1 MHLLLYGVILGLL
14 IGGVFALMSSGLAL
28 VWGVM
33 RIINLAQAGF
43 VILGAYL
50 DYTAYSTLHVDPFV
64 AIVPIAVLMFALGVG
79 IYHLFFRPLKAE
91 RQTLSI
97 LVSYAILLA
106 CMGLLGAVYS
116 TSVTFI
122 SPSYGLESWTVIGF
136 HLPLVEVCACLISA
150 ALVGGLF
157 WFLSSSRLGRAIR
170 AATQNPSAAAL
181 LGVRT
186 ERVGALGFGIGTATG
201 AAAGAMYGMIYS
213 FNSNSA
219 LDLVGI
225 LLCIVVVGGFGSLG
239 GAIVAALGLGV
250 TSSLVFVYAPVW
262 SGLGFYGILAA
273 VLLFRPQGLW
283 GVSQWRV
290 E

>member
-1 MHLLLYGVILGLL
+1 MHLALYGVILGLL
-14 IGGVFALMSSGLAL
+14 IGGVYALMASGLAL

-33 RIINLAQAGF
+33 RMINLAQAAF

-50 DYTAYSTLHVDPFV
+50 DYTAYTMLHVDPFV

-79 IYHLFFRPLKAE
+79 IYYLFFRPLKAE

-97 LVSYAILLA
+97 LVSYALLLA
-106 CMGLLGAVYS
+106 GVGVLGAVYS
-116 TSVTFI
+116 TNVRFI
-122 SPSYGLESWTVIGF
+122 SPAYGLQSWTVIGF
-136 HLPLVEVCACLISA
+136 QLPVVEVYGFVISA

-170 AATQNPSAAAL
+170 AATQNPTAATL
-181 LGVRT
+181 LGVKT
-186 ERVGALGFGIGTATG
+186 EWVGAVGFGIGTATG
-201 AAAGAMYGMIYS
+201 AAAGGLYGMIYS
-213 FNSNSA
+213 FNPNSS

-225 LLCIVVVGGFGSLG
+225 LLSIVVVGGFGSLG
-239 GAIVAALGLGV
+239 GAIAAALGLGV

-262 SGLGFYGILAA
+262 SGLGFYGILVA

-283 GVSQWRV
+283 GVPQWRV